1 MSIKSM
7 RRESRVHERGMVLL
21 SVLVLAI
28 LYFALMQ
35 LILLES
41 SEKMRSAQRF
51 RSRIVADLLAEDSLE
66 LAAEQMVNY
75 PARTINQEL
84 TLGTASGQFSRL
96 SGNRFRLEGTG
107 TLTGAVNARVTIE
120 MTGRIR
126 GSQIS
131 VETYSYDRNQTVD

>member
-1 MSIKSM
+1 LSIKSM